1 MAGHLTLDQR
11 VGGSSPPPAA
21 SLKKFLRSSILG
33 LFKSDE
39 EKIKELIQN
48 GVEFANKNENEKAV
62 KEFQKALKI
71 DADNEEAMYN
81 LACTYSDMGEYLKS
95 YELFKTIINKN
106 PKNIN
111 AFNNLALM
119 YARQGKYNDALY
131 IYEKGIEHNQ
141 DAALLYNNRGNIY
154 FEMGNYVEAL
164 KNFKK
169 ASELDPI
176 YSERLYH
183 LGISNYLKEESVIDD
198 AIKNLEQLAKKNMHK
213 AKDIHDLGVAYM
225 ERRMYDKAI
234 EAFNKAINIDPNYLS
249 AFINLGFA
257 YQYKEDYVKAIQAFE
272 KAIILN
278 PKSAKLYNT
287 IGLLYDKMGKPDIA
301 VIAYKKAVNLD
312 PTYKNSHYMLGQLY
326 QNRGNI
332 DKAIAEFTKH
342 IRIVEYGPTV
352 DDCMQRI
359 AEMKNMTFEQVKELF
374 APYISEAKPEQKP
387 QPIQPMEEKDMKD
400 YLKNLKE
407 KITIKK
413 TETAAKPE
421 PQKEIKK
428 TEKSEVIDPQE
439 YMRKLKEKLKQKK
452 SGVQPNEPQ
461 KNEQQPVS
469 NEIQTKTPEPVPEKP
484 APETYTKTF
493 SAADDTKKISS
504 EPLLE
509 RVETEQIETVSF
521 EPKNEEKKVKDDVFI
536 DPITQKIKISLN
548 EDEFSAEHYRETII
562 KPVGKNVDLS
572 TDKMPEFRKQPE
584 KNEKKPINRTY
595 QPPIHTDN
603 AIQPVKEISSVSGIN
618 YNENK
623 IQRPSGTIQHDK
635 LPAGETN
642 QQNTNKKEKPDN
654 DDDNKPR
661 SIKHGFY

>member
-1 MAGHLTLDQR
+1 
-11 VGGSSPPPAA
+11 
-21 SLKKFLRSSILG
+21 LG

-71 DADNEEAMYN
+71 DPENEEAMYN

-131 IYEKGIEHNQ
+131 IYEKGIEHNP

-154 FEMGNYVEAL
+154 FEIGNYVEAL

-169 ASELDPI
+169 ASDLDPI

-234 EAFNKAINIDPNYLS
+234 ESFNKAINIDPNYLS

-278 PKSAKLYNT
+278 PRSAKLYNT
-287 IGLLYDKMGKPDIA
+287 IGLLYDKMGKPDTA

-326 QNRGNI
+326 QNRGNF

-374 APYISEAKPEQKP
+374 APYISEEKPEQKP
-387 QPIQPMEEKDMKD
+387 QPVQPMEKKDMNE

-413 TETAAKPE
+413 TETTEKPE
-421 PQKEIKK
+421 PQKEIKT
-428 TEKSEVIDPQE
+428 TEKLDIIDPQE

-452 SGVQPNEPQ
+452 SGMQPPEPQ
-461 KNEQQPVS
+461 KMEQQPVS
-469 NEIQTKTPEPVPEKP
+469 NEIQTKIPEPVSEIPI
-484 APETYTKTF
+484 PETQSKTP
-493 SAADDTKKISS
+493 SLIQDMKQTAS

-509 RVETEQIETVSF
+509 RVDTEQIETVSF
-521 EPKNEEKKVKDDVFI
+521 EPKNENNNNIFD
-536 DPITQKIKISLN
+536 DPITQKIKSSFKE
-548 EDEFSAEHYRETII
+548 EDEFSPEQYREVII
-562 KPVGKNVDLS
+562 KPVGKNVELP
-572 TDKMPEFRKQPE
+572 TDKMPEFRKQPPPQR
-584 KNEKKPINRTY
+584 NEKQPVNRTY
-595 QPPIHTDN
+595 QQPINTDDT
-603 AIQPVKEISSVSGIN
+603 IKPVQKINPVSGIN

-623 IQRPSGTIQHDK
+623 IQKPSGTIKNDK
-635 LPAGETN
+635 LPTDETN
-642 QQNTNKKEKPDN
+642 QQNTDKKKKPDN
-654 DDDNKPR
+654 DDGNKPH

>member
-1 MAGHLTLDQR
+1 
-11 VGGSSPPPAA
+11 
-21 SLKKFLRSSILG
+21 LG

-71 DADNEEAMYN
+71 DPENEEAMYN

-131 IYEKGIEHNQ
+131 IYEKGIEHNP

-154 FEMGNYVEAL
+154 FEIGNYVEAL

-169 ASELDPI
+169 ASDLDPI

-183 LGISNYLKEESVIDD
+183 LGISNYLKEEAVIDD

-234 EAFNKAINIDPNYLS
+234 ESFNKAINIDPNYLS

-278 PKSAKLYNT
+278 PRSAKLYNT
-287 IGLLYDKMGKPDIA
+287 IGLLYDKMGKPDTA

-326 QNRGNI
+326 QNRGNF

-374 APYISEAKPEQKP
+374 VPYISEAKPEQKP
-387 QPIQPMEEKDMKD
+387 QPVQPMEKKDMNE

-413 TETAAKPE
+413 TETTEKPE
-421 PQKEIKK
+421 PQKEIKT
-428 TEKSEVIDPQE
+428 TEKSDIIDPQE

-452 SGVQPNEPQ
+452 SGMQPPEPQ
-461 KNEQQPVS
+461 KIEQQPVL
-469 NEIQTKTPEPVPEKP
+469 NEIQTKIPEPVSEIPI
-484 APETYTKTF
+484 PETQSKTP
-493 SAADDTKKISS
+493 SLIQDMKQTAS

-509 RVETEQIETVSF
+509 RVDTEQIETVSF
-521 EPKNEEKKVKDDVFI
+521 EPKNENNNNIFD
-536 DPITQKIKISLN
+536 DPITQKIKSSFKE
-548 EDEFSAEHYRETII
+548 EDEFSPEQYREVII
-562 KPVGKNVDLS
+562 KPVVKNVELP
-572 TDKMPEFRKQPE
+572 TDKMPEFRKQPPPQR
-584 KNEKKPINRTY
+584 NEKQPVNRTY
-595 QPPIHTDN
+595 QQPIHTDDT
-603 AIQPVKEISSVSGIN
+603 IKPVQKINPVSGIN

-623 IQRPSGTIQHDK
+623 IQKPSGTIKHDK
-635 LPAGETN
+635 LPTGETN
-642 QQNTNKKEKPDN
+642 QQNTDKKEKPDN
-654 DDDNKPR
+654 DDNKPH

>member
-1 MAGHLTLDQR
+1 
-11 VGGSSPPPAA
+11 
-21 SLKKFLRSSILG
+21 LG

-71 DADNEEAMYN
+71 DPENEEAMYN

-131 IYEKGIEHNQ
+131 IYEKGIEHNP

-154 FEMGNYVEAL
+154 FEIGNYVEAL

-169 ASELDPI
+169 ASDLDPI

-234 EAFNKAINIDPNYLS
+234 ESFSKAITIDPNYLS

-278 PKSAKLYNT
+278 PRSAKLYNT
-287 IGLLYDKMGKPDIA
+287 IGLLYDKMGKPDTA

-326 QNRGNI
+326 QNRGNF

-387 QPIQPMEEKDMKD
+387 QPIQPMEKKDMNE

-413 TETAAKPE
+413 TETTEKPE
-421 PQKEIKK
+421 PQKEIKT
-428 TEKSEVIDPQE
+428 TEKSDIIDPQE

-452 SGVQPNEPQ
+452 SGMQPPEPQ
-461 KNEQQPVS
+461 KIKQQPVS
-469 NEIQTKTPEPVPEKP
+469 NEIQTKIPEPVSEIPI
-484 APETYTKTF
+484 PETQSKTP
-493 SAADDTKKISS
+493 SQIQDMKQTAS

-509 RVETEQIETVSF
+509 RVDTEQIETVSF
-521 EPKNEEKKVKDDVFI
+521 EPKNENNNNIFD
-536 DPITQKIKISLN
+536 DPITQKIKSSFKE
-548 EDEFSAEHYRETII
+548 EDEFSPEQYREVII
-562 KPVGKNVDLS
+562 KPVGKNVELP
-572 TDKMPEFRKQPE
+572 TDKMPEFRKQPPPQR
-584 KNEKKPINRTY
+584 NEKQPVNRTY
-595 QPPIHTDN
+595 QQPIHTDDT
-603 AIQPVKEISSVSGIN
+603 IKPVQKINPVSGIN

-623 IQRPSGTIQHDK
+623 IQKPSGTIKHDK
-635 LPAGETN
+635 LQTGETN
-642 QQNTNKKEKPDN
+642 QQNTDNKEKPDN
-654 DDDNKPR
+654 DDDNKPH